1 VSILRGVSCY
11 PGRADHGIPN
21 TFIIEFQDKYVPDP
35 PAKDAPGGPRIACG
49 VIVKQ

>member
-1 VSILRGVSCY
+1 M
-11 PGRADHGIPN
+11 
-21 TFIIEFQDKYVPDP
+21 EFPTPSSSMSFKIKYVPDP